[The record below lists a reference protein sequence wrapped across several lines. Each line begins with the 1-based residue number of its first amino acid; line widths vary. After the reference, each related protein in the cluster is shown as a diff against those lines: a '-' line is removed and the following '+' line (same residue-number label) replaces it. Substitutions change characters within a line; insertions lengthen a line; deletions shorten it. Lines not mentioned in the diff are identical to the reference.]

1 MRSTDHGGRS
11 GGSHG
16 PSRETISARPNDAD
30 DRGVDG
36 AAMPGCPVLGPFSFL
51 DHHAMGLFYGEF
63 AYFYR
68 VPAEFDETA
77 TAEINGVRNGTAS
90 GFGPFEVPTDPK
102 TDEFGESDELGYGE
116 FIGQEFGLPAGT
128 YVGFIY
134 RPDDLDAA
142 RETPTTDDFTVTLDD
157 GSGMV
162 ITSSPHPI
170 NVPALDFPTGVTWGP
185 QSGPSRPSGS
195 LEVTRLD
202 AFTGSTFLPTGEVV
216 FVLNAADWG
225 DDHTFALTQ
234 PAHGAV
240 VDIRPEHGRP
250 GNARSDVI
258 HLVYTPDPCYRTD
271 PSVHTD
277 GFTIAVDDGRGGI
290 TTASVPVVIVKSA
303 TVTSTSGLPYAG
315 TGSFSGRVEAPFERR
330 RGIRPGSGG
339 TVVGEHRVVGDRLLE
354 HESDRLRVGDGRRR
368 RVVHLHEGSGVGS
381 RPGWRDRRFLR
392 DHRLHRVQPLG
403 RGRGAGRRSGDAEP
417 VDRGD
422 RQQRSEFASGRLAAN
437 AVCAMPGSA
446 S

>member
-1 MRSTDHGGRS
+1 M
-11 GGSHG
+11 
-16 PSRETISARPNDAD
+16 
-30 DRGVDG
+30 
-36 AAMPGCPVLGPFSFL
+36 
-51 DHHAMGLFYGEF
+51 
-63 AYFYR
+63 
-68 VPAEFDETA
+68 
-77 TAEINGVRNGTAS
+77 RNGTAS
-90 GFGPFEVPTDPK
+90 GFGPFEVPRDPK

-142 RETPTTDDFTVTLDD
+142 RETPTTDSFTVRLDD

-162 ITSSPHPI
+162 VTSSPHPI

-216 FVLNAADWG
+216 FVVNASDWG
-225 DDHTFALTQ
+225 DDHTFAFTQ
-234 PAHGAV
+234 PTHGTV
-240 VDIRPEHGRP
+240 VAIRPEHGRP
-250 GNARSDVI
+250 GHACGDVI
-258 HLVYTPDPCYRTD
+258 HLVYTPDTRYRTD

-303 TVTSTSGLPYAG
+303 TVTATSGLPYAG
-315 TGSFSGRVEAPFERR
+315 TGSFSGRVEAPFDDVE
-330 RGIRPGSGG
+330 GYVLAPAALLSESIDSLATGCSSTNLTAYGSV
-339 TVVGEHRVVGDRLLE
+339 TVD
-354 HESDRLRVGDGRRR
+354 DDGSFTYTRDP
-368 RVVHLHEGSGVGS
+368 GVGS

-392 DHRLHRVQPLG
+392 DHRLHRVQPVG
-403 RGRGAGRRSGDAEP
+403 RGRGAGRRSDDAEP
-417 VDRGD
+417 VDHGD
-422 RQQRSEFASGRLAAN
+422 RQQRFEFASGRLAAN

>member
-30 DRGVDG
+30 DRGADG

-68 VPAEFDETA
+68 APAEFDETA
-77 TAEINGVRNGTAS
+77 TAEINDVRNGTAS

-102 TDEFGESDELGYGE
+102 TDESGESDELGYGE

-315 TGSFSGRVEAPFERR
+315 TGSFSGRVEAPFSDVE
-330 RGIRPGSGG
+330 GYVLAPAALLSESIESLVTGCSSTNLTAYGSV
-339 TVVGEHRVVGDRLLE
+339 TVDDDGSFTYTRDPAWAVVPVGEIDDSFAIIAYTACNHWAVAVVP
-354 HESDRLRVGDGRRR
+354 VG
-368 RVVHLHEGSGVGS
+368 
-381 RPGWRDRRFLR
+381 
-392 DHRLHRVQPLG
+392 
-403 RGRGAGRRSGDAEP
+403 GA
-417 VDRGD
+417 
-422 RQQRSEFASGRLAAN
+422 
-437 AVCAMPGSA
+437 AMPNPSIAEIVNSA
-446 S
+446 PNSLQDA